1 MDHKNR
7 MIFPGIGKAKFF
19 YLNFISA
26 KLNYSKRKVSFAAVE
41 IEHQNRG
48 IGIRAAL
55 KSQDF
60 SKH

>member
-1 MDHKNR
+1 
-7 MIFPGIGKAKFF
+7 MIFPGIGRAKFF

-26 KLNYSKRKVSFAAVE
+26 KLSYSKRKVSFAAVE
-41 IEHQNRG
+41 IEHQNRA

>member
-7 MIFPGIGKAKFF
+7 MIFPGIGRAKFF

-26 KLNYSKRKVSFAAVE
+26 KLSYSKRKVSFAAVE
-41 IEHQNRG
+41 IEHQNRA